1 MIGKI
6 LAKGG
11 TTLLKCPFCSQ
22 DNLVGAQFCDNCG
35 ASLKQGSQIQKYV
48 AAARLEPAPSPTP
61 IFPSRHKAA
70 PAPVA
75 PAYAAAPTPA
85 APAYAVAPA
94 PAAPAYAAAPTP
106 AAPAYAAAPAPVAPA
121 YAAAPAP
128 VAPAY
133 AAAPAPV
140 APAYA
145 AAPTPAAP
153 AYAAAPAPVAPAY
166 AAAPTPVAPAYA
178 AASTGGYASF
188 TDSDSGRVF
197 CLNSDKI
204 LLGRGPGQLDDG
216 LKLDFEGLR
225 GGATV
230 SKRHALLRHDVT
242 GVFIEDVGSGN
253 GTFINGERLPQG
265 IERGLNDGD
274 RLRLGAV
281 LLNFVILNHKK

>member
-1 MIGKI
+1 M
-6 LAKGG
+6 
-11 TTLLKCPFCSQ
+11 KCPFCSQ

-70 PAPVA
+70 P
-75 PAYAAAPTPA
+75 TPA
-85 APAYAVAPA
+85 APAYAV
-94 PAAPAYAAAPTP
+94 APTP

-133 AAAPAPV
+133 VAAPAP
-140 APAYA
+140 A
-145 AAPTPAAP
+145 
-153 AYAAAPAPVAPAY
+153 APAY

-281 LLNFVILNHKK
+281 LLNFAILNHKK

>member
-35 ASLKQGSQIQKYV
+35 ASLKQGGQIQKYV

-70 PAPVA
+70 PAP
-75 PAYAAAPTPA
+75 AAPTPA
-85 APAYAVAPA
+85 
-94 PAAPAYAAAPTP
+94 
-106 AAPAYAAAPAPVAPA
+106 
-121 YAAAPAP
+121 
-128 VAPAY
+128 
-133 AAAPAPV
+133 
-140 APAYA
+140 
-145 AAPTPAAP
+145 
-153 AYAAAPAPVAPAY
+153 APAY

-265 IERGLNDGD
+265 IERGLNNGD

-281 LLNFVILNHKK
+281 LLNFAILNHKK

>member
-70 PAPVA
+70 P
-75 PAYAAAPTPA
+75 T
-85 APAYAVAPA
+85 
-94 PAAPAYAAAPTP
+94 PAAPAYAAAPT
-106 AAPAYAAAPAPVAPA
+106 PVAPA

-133 AAAPAPV
+133 AAAPAYTV
-140 APAYA
+140 
-145 AAPTPAAP
+145 APTPA
-153 AYAAAPAPVAPAY
+153 
-166 AAAPTPVAPAYA
+166 APAYA

-281 LLNFVILNHKK
+281 LLNFAILNHKK

>member
-1 MIGKI
+1 M
-6 LAKGG
+6 
-11 TTLLKCPFCSQ
+11 KCPFCSQ

-94 PAAPAYAAAPTP
+94 PAAPAYAAAP
-106 AAPAYAAAPAPVAPA
+106 APVAPA

-133 AAAPAPV
+133 AAA
-140 APAYA
+140 
-145 AAPTPAAP
+145 
-153 AYAAAPAPVAPAY
+153 
-166 AAAPTPVAPAYA
+166 
-178 AASTGGYASF
+178 SIGGYASF

-265 IERGLNDGD
+265 IERGLNNGD

-281 LLNFVILNHKK
+281 LLNFAILNHKK

>member
-1 MIGKI
+1 M
-6 LAKGG
+6 
-11 TTLLKCPFCSQ
+11 KCPFCSQ

-70 PAPVA
+70 P
-75 PAYAAAPTPA
+75 TPA
-85 APAYAVAPA
+85 APAYAV
-94 PAAPAYAAAPTP
+94 APTP

-133 AAAPAPV
+133 VAAPA
-140 APAYA
+140 
-145 AAPTPAAP
+145 PAAP
-153 AYAAAPAPVAPAY
+153 AYAAAPTPVAPAY

-281 LLNFVILNHKK
+281 LLNFAILNHKK

>member
-85 APAYAVAPA
+85 APAYAVAP
-94 PAAPAYAAAPTP
+94 TP
-106 AAPAYAAAPAPVAPA
+106 AAPAYAV
-121 YAAAPAP
+121 
-128 VAPAY
+128 
-133 AAAPAPV
+133 
-140 APAYA
+140 
-145 AAPTPAAP
+145 APTPAAP
-153 AYAAAPAPVAPAY
+153 TYAAAPA
-166 AAAPTPVAPAYA
+166 PVAPAYA

-265 IERGLNDGD
+265 IERGLNNGD

-281 LLNFVILNHKK
+281 LLNFAILNHKK